1 MQKIYWQNAFMQ
13 GGPVFYVDFL
23 FWRGSRGEGGNT
35 SPQYLRYFFLW
46 TLAYYSI
53 LSKGLLSPF

>member
-23 FWRGSRGEGGNT
+23 FWRGGIGEGGYAI
-35 SPQYLRYFFLW
+35 PQNL
-46 TLAYYSI
+46 
-53 LSKGLLSPF
+53 

>member
-23 FWRGSRGEGGNT
+23 FWRGSRGEGATPHPNI
-35 SPQYLRYFFLW
+35 YNIFLW

-53 LSKGLLSPF
+53 PSKGLLSPF